1 MREVISNMNYLN
13 ELQRKVN
20 KYKNKY
26 VYNNKKI
33 AIKLIWWNLVQ
44 LFNFRDKSEKISENI
59 NRIALYFSGGIG
71 DILIGFNY
79 ACYLREYLKKCNVS
93 IDIYVNNVGMVKA
106 LDGGSDFNIYSN
118 GHQESSKYLLK
129 IGLVRYPQILE
140 ENLAQSKYRKN
151 EKLLELVEVYRQFY
165 ANNTRFFEYLPFMDG
180 MTNQY
185 SLINGQKR
193 IQQPD
198 IESILNISCDFKY
211 SPKILHEKRILNN
224 LGLEAGSYI
233 TINRGVDNQG
243 SVIES
248 TKLWSL
254 ASYNKLVKLIKD
266 SFENLKIIQLGAST
280 ERCELIQNVDINLV
294 GETSLDGLKVLLKN
308 SILHIDSEGGMV
320 HLRKALNGG
329 VSIVIFGPTLPDFY
343 GYPTNINISSKACPF
358 SCEWLNETWSKTCIN
373 SINNHICME
382 SISPYEV
389 FKQVEKVLKR
399 DENIK

>member
-1 MREVISNMNYLN
+1 MSYLD

-26 VYNNKKI
+26 FFNNKKI

-44 LFNFRDKSEKISENI
+44 LFSLRNKQEKISKDNF
-59 NRIALYFSGGIG
+59 NKIALYFSGGIG

-79 ACYLREYLKKCNVS
+79 ACYLLEYLKKCNIS
-93 IDIYVNNVGMVKA
+93 IDIYVNNAGMVKA
-106 LDGGSDFNIYSN
+106 LDGGADFNIYSN
-118 GHQESSKYLLK
+118 TSEESHKYLLK

-140 ENLAQSKYRKN
+140 DNIVYSKYRKN
-151 EKLLELVEVYRQFY
+151 ERLLKLVQVYREFY
-165 ANNTRFFEYLPFMDG
+165 ANNPRFFEYLPFMDG

-185 SLINGQKR
+185 SLINGQRR

-198 IESILNISCDFKY
+198 IGHILNISCDFKY
-211 SPKILHEKRILNN
+211 SPKVSHEKRILNN
-224 LGLEAGSYI
+224 LGLEPGSYI

-248 TKLWSL
+248 TKLWNV
-254 ASYNKLVKLIKD
+254 ACYNKLVELIKNN
-266 SFENLKIIQLGAST
+266 FKNFKIIQLGAST
-280 ERCELIQNVDINLV
+280 ERCELIKNVDINLV

-329 VSIVIFGPTLPDFY
+329 VSVVIFGPTLSDFY
-343 GYPTNINISSKACPF
+343 GYVTNINISSKACPF

-373 SINNHICME
+373 RTNKHICME

-389 FKQVEKVLKR
+389 FKEVKKVLNH
-399 DENIK
+399 DEKMH